1 MPNDDDRDE
10 DATGDHGTHTVE
22 LDARVYEHVQA
33 MGMPDEYASDT
44 LARLLGLTPD
54 PATVAGDEFST
65 PLPDD
70 PVVPDALASDPTTET
85 AAVDPADVPEPAT
98 APADVEASLGELAD
112 LLPEN
117 EDRAELE
124 ALLAEIADADPEKL
138 EGIVATL
145 EDDVEESPD

>member
-33 MGMPDEYASDT
+33 MGMPDESASDT

-70 PVVPDALASDPTTET
+70 PVVPDALASRPD
-85 AAVDPADVPEPAT
+85 D
-98 APADVEASLGELAD
+98 G
-112 LLPEN
+112 
-117 EDRAELE
+117 DRGGRPRGRPGTGDSAR
-124 ALLAEIADADPEKL
+124 
-138 EGIVATL
+138 GRRSVAG
-145 EDDVEESPD
+145 